1 MVAYNIQWRPL
12 SLNYKTI
19 FIILPPNVETVN
31 VRRTSNLNKQSELI
45 RDKVNGTSKRYRTQS
60 GLEPVTFTSPSEP

>member
-19 FIILPPNVETVN
+19 FIILPPNIETVN
-31 VRRTSNLNKQSELI
+31 GLCGALVILTKERT
-45 RDKVNGTSKRYRTQS
+45 DKGQDER
-60 GLEPVTFTSPSEP
+60 F